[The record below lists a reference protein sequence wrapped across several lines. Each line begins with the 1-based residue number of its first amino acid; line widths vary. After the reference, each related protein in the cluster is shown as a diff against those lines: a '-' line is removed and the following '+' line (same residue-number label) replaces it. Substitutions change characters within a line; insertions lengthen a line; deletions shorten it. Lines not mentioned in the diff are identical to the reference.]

1 MRVLTRPWDSPLPR
15 LCSTQGL
22 SWLRNC
28 EPRALLLSTPWPHHC
43 QPSAGF
49 PCLHHSAK
57 ITVQSVLSHRGQSFL
72 IDNASQPRSQ
82 DLVNSGFFLRSWVVF
97 HPALQITRVGGLWNP
112 EALSWFSDFAG
123 NRWASVSALCCHPWF
138 DYQARKQWNGW
149 SQPTLALL
157 GHLLAPSELLLLP
170 RPSVLSPPTPDP
182 QTPVILSVSLQCFP
196 SPGIFHGNDHVS
208 KAFTGIVDYVS
219 CWEEQITTGL
229 LSYQRVEVKS
239 IFSSL
244 LGMIFQLS
252 DSCL

>member
-1 MRVLTRPWDSPLPR
+1 MKLSRAAPAGPCAEEIRENLLCLAWDSGSTRVLTRPWDSPLPC

-170 RPSVLSPPTPDP
+170 GATWWLSAHPE
-182 QTPVILSVSLQCFP
+182 P
-196 SPGIFHGNDHVS
+196 SPANHLPHRG
-208 KAFTGIVDYVS
+208 
-219 CWEEQITTGL
+219 
-229 LSYQRVEVKS
+229 QRP
-239 IFSSL
+239 FMNNL
-244 LGMIFQLS
+244 A
-252 DSCL
+252 